1 MPYGYANMRSVETR
15 NASDDGEDVAIMN
28 RLAKE
33 LRIDDLISRDIS
45 DFIPGELFFHL
56 FDLFHGSRVSCQ
68 HGIELWMTAHVKD
81 VEFLHACEWRIG
93 RLQFV
98 DNSDICM
105 IADPFR
111 KIMQA

>member
-15 NASDDGEDVAIMN
+15 NASDNGEDVAIMN

-33 LRIDDLISRDIS
+33 LRIDDLISRDVS
-45 DFIPGELFFHL
+45 NFIPGELFFHL
-56 FDLFHGSRVSCQ
+56 FDLFHGSGVARQ
-68 HGIELWMTAHVKD
+68 HRIKLGMSAHIRD